1 MRTFIFG
8 STRLFNG
15 LGSRMTAFRIT
26 NVQLIDP
33 QKQTVT
39 AGNITIK
46 DGLIATD
53 DPKASTLDGQGKCLA
68 PGIVDVG
75 VKDLPR
81 PSSLLAIRSAVAI
94 QSSVMVIFT
103 AVTVFFCRS
112 TSSTCVMRNAFMLL
126 R

>member
-1 MRTFIFG
+1 
-8 STRLFNG
+8 
-15 LGSRMTAFRIT
+15 MTAFRIT

-75 VKDLPR
+75 VKVCEPGERHKESFRSAGLCLLYTSPSPR
-81 PSSLLAIRSAVAI
+81 DRQKSRMPSSA
-94 QSSVMVIFT
+94 
-103 AVTVFFCRS
+103 
-112 TSSTCVMRNAFMLL
+112 
-126 R
+126 